1 VWSRN
6 GRELFY
12 QNYQNAAL
20 QVMVV
25 GYTVK
30 GESFVA
36 DKPRAWTAGLPGLGG
51 FDVAPDGKRLAVT
64 LPVTPREGPRPDR
77 TVVLLQNF
85 LDELRRR
92 APADR

>member
-1 VWSRN
+1 
-6 GRELFY
+6 
-12 QNYQNAAL
+12 
-20 QVMVV
+20 MVV

-36 DKPRAWTAGLPGLGG
+36 DKPRAWTARLAGLGD
-51 FDVAPDGKRLAVT
+51 FDVATHGKRLVVT
-64 LPVTPREGPRPDR
+64 LPVTPREAPRDH